1 MLTAMKTAVLGGVS
15 GATFRIIVLAIT
27 GQSNDK
33 GRNPGLGTGGGIT
46 ASDIVGDPRILQWSS
61 AGTSGHAAP
70 GNDHLIAAAEPLYY
84 PASDS
89 SETATGH
96 AMAFANTLLPTLSAS
111 DVIILVPLAYGGTGY
126 SDGHW
131 AVGGDLYLGAI
142 ARLSALKAYI
152 VSAYPGAA
160 IEWNFSGL
168 SGEAET
174 TSTHKAYL
182 DSVTAS
188 FDGIIAGAGLSNVG
202 VLLNRM
208 SPSWVSTTVGGNAID
223 SAQVRLR
230 ERYARTWVM
239 DSPDG
244 PYDPGSSNIHF
255 NADAQV
261 ARGHRKAS
269 KYAAMRAR
277 TTPFNQRTDWC
288 DALSAGQYAAY
299 SLWRRL
305 ANGYSGPLFKI
316 NTAATGGSGTDI
328 GVDANGFV
336 DLTAV
341 AAAIGSA
348 DGYVEVLYDQS
359 GNARHFSTTGSVNRP
374 RIATA
379 GDLRCWIIWKHRL
392 GGPVREREQCQLVRV
407 SRCSAISR
415 QHSIC
420 LFSHDPQSWHY
431 ERWGRSCHWRP
442 CPLGSTDPSD
452 LAGRGGKH
460 VSRQHHAGQLN
471 ICRVDHPPSSP
482 GDRRHG
488 VAALQRQTV

>member
-1 MLTAMKTAVLGGVS
+1 
-15 GATFRIIVLAIT
+15 
-27 GQSNDK
+27 
-33 GRNPGLGTGGGIT
+33 
-46 ASDIVGDPRILQWSS
+46 
-61 AGTSGHAAP
+61 
-70 GNDHLIAAAEPLYY
+70 
-84 PASDS
+84 
-89 SETATGH
+89 
-96 AMAFANTLLPTLSAS
+96 MAFANTLLPTLSAS

-202 VLLNRM
+202 FLLNRM

-379 GDLRCWIIWKHRL
+379 GQLTWFNGRPVCGVDSGTCGLLATYDVGSSGSIAWAGRFVNANNASLFASRGVQLFHGNTASAYSVTIHNPGTMNAGAAVATGVHVLLGQPTPRIWL
-392 GGPVREREQCQLVRV
+392 DGVENTSL
-407 SRCSAISR
+407 A
-415 QHSIC
+415 SITPGNST
-420 LFSHDPQSWHY
+420 FV
-431 ERWGRSCHWRP
+431 
-442 CPLGSTDPSD
+442 GSTTLLHRQVTVGTASQPSND
-452 LAGRGGKH
+452 KL
-460 VSRQHHAGQLN
+460 SEL
-471 ICRVDHPPSSP
+471 I
-482 GDRRHG
+482 
-488 VAALQRQTV
+488 VAASAWSDADRAIIHAAMVDQYQPDAYA